1 MTSEA
6 QRGNDVNSVAG
17 NSSFRIL
24 CQRLKGGAGP
34 GQGKGWYWAWVKGV
48 KMGVRENGDHSG
60 AVSQPWVSGRE
71 EHSGLLVCFGGGCR
85 WLFCFRCFQ
94 NVSFKRKKNIYLRS

>member
-71 EHSGLLVCFGGGCR
+71 EHSGLLVCCR
-85 WLFCFRCFQ
+85 GR
-94 NVSFKRKKNIYLRS
+94 V